1 MNKYL
6 KKVVLTLILLMTF
19 VFNLCV
25 GVMADAQTE
34 RSDYEPRN
42 VMTTAIGSGVTGVNV
57 SWVNPKAALSG
68 VKIYKLNSSGDAE
81 LLDESLNTTSDSIVV
96 YSDSSVAVKGYA
108 TYKLH
113 FDFADGTIREVYTS
127 GMASSDSNTNFTAD
141 PSTNEDYAGAM
152 NAIRVLKSNGFKS
165 TLDFVSELYN
175 ADPETNVMRIR
186 TNDEKN
192 STNNYDLSLWGTV
205 KTSAGTALPGR
216 YKVGMTAKGSSATVT
231 LYLQGFRGS
240 WQNIAWE
247 QGGTIIGGG
256 DWEYKETSE
265 IVVQDNVTLPWNR
278 LIVRIGNIDPGE
290 LLVDNIKILRFNE
303 DTNSW
308 DEVSV
313 QEFDY
318 RATGAQS
325 VTPNPKDVDYEHTT
339 EGVIIKWTVPE
350 VRTIKNGFT
359 DQPSEFGT
367 YTNVYEEIGPQQ
379 YLRATLYNSGKTED
393 NVLIKNVGTGRFIL
407 KTFRRN
413 SLGDQD
419 LEGDGSYSDGVVIE
433 PVEPASVA
441 DDIFFKDADGNVCD
455 SIAKGSYTACVNVRN
470 IKEDNMTGQLI
481 AALYKGKKMMG
492 IYKTDP
498 ALIPQ
503 TSFNEDCTKIQI
515 ENIVIP
521 DVDLSDYSLRLM
533 FWDDAFGAMHSLSD
547 GKKIEMLDSNK

>member
-6 KKVVLTLILLMTF
+6 KRVVLTLILLITF

-34 RSDYEPRN
+34 WSDYEPRN
-42 VMTTAIGSGVTGVNV
+42 VMTTAIGSGATGLNV
-57 SWVNPKAALSG
+57 SWVNPKSALSG
-68 VKIYKLNSSGDAE
+68 VKIYKLNSAGEAE
-81 LLDESLNTTSDSIVV
+81 LLDESLNTVSGNIVV
-96 YSDSSVAVKGYA
+96 YSDSSVATKEYA
-108 TYKLH
+108 TYKLR
-113 FDFADGTIREVYTS
+113 FDFADGAIREVYTS
-127 GMASSDSNTNFTAD
+127 GMASDDRYTNFTAD
-141 PSTNEDYAGAM
+141 PDTNEDYANAM
-152 NAIRVLKSNGFKS
+152 NAIRIVRSNGFKS
-165 TLDFVSELYN
+165 TLDFVSGLNN
-175 ADPETNVMRIR
+175 ADPETNVMRIQ
-186 TNDEKN
+186 TNDEKKATN
-192 STNNYDLSLWGTV
+192 SYDLSLWGSV
-205 KTSAGTALPGR
+205 KSSAGTALPGR
-216 YKVGMTAKGSSATVT
+216 YKVGMTAKGSAATVT

-256 DWEYKETSE
+256 DWEYKETPE

-278 LIVRIGNIDPGE
+278 LIVRIGSIDPGE

-303 DTNSW
+303 DNGSW
-308 DEVSV
+308 DEVST

-318 RATGAQS
+318 RAAGSQS
-325 VTPNPKDVDYEHTT
+325 VTPDPKSVSYEHTT
-339 EGVIIKWTVPE
+339 EGVVIKWTVPE

-367 YTNVYEEIGPQQ
+367 YTNVYEEIGAQQ

-393 NVLIKNVGTGRFIL
+393 KVLIKNVGTGRFIL

-433 PVEPASVA
+433 PIEPASVA
-441 DDIFFKDADGNVCD
+441 DEIILKDADGNVCD

-503 TSFNEDCTKIQI
+503 KSFNEDCTKIQI
-515 ENIVIP
+515 ENVVIP

-533 FWDDAFGAMHSLSD
+533 FWDDAFGAMHSLTD
-547 GKKIEMLDSNK
+547 GKKIEMLNLNE